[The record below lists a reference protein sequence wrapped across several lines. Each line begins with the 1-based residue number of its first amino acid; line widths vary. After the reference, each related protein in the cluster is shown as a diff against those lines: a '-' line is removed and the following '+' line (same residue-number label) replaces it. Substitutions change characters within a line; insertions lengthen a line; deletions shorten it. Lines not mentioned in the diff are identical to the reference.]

1 MAELAPIVVA
11 HPPDAA
17 IAPPPASTA
26 SAFGARAARR
36 MLAAFT
42 YRDFRVQWFGACTSS
57 IGTWTQ
63 TTAQNWMVLSLTGSA
78 FFLGL
83 DGFLQGLPLMLF
95 MLIGGVLAD
104 RRDRRQTL
112 LTSQYIQM
120 TTAATLALLVYFGV
134 VRIWYILLLSFMTG
148 LAQAFGGPAY
158 QSLIPSLVD
167 KKDLPNAVALNS
179 IQFNVARVLGP
190 LVFGTTIVVF
200 AKWGFSDSQAMSA
213 CFTLNALSFLVVIY
227 ALISLHVKHLPHT
240 RTTGMRDE
248 LRSGLSYVRHHES
261 LVALIVLA
269 AATTFLGFAV
279 LTFLPLFAQQ
289 IFHEGASTYSY
300 LLAFSGAGSV
310 SGALVVAW
318 LGKFKRMGLTALVV
332 QAVYGL
338 LILAFAMSR
347 VLWVSEILLFLT
359 GAALMGVFSTVTSLI
374 QLIAPNDM
382 RGRVMSIYMVAFRGG
397 MPLGA
402 LVSGY
407 FATLLGAPTVIGING
422 VLLVIVAGYF
432 LVRSPGVREA

>member
-1 MAELAPIVVA
+1 MA
-11 HPPDAA
+11 DTS
-17 IAPPPASTA
+17 PPATPADHVAPAPSLG
-26 SAFGARAARR
+26 SRAMRR
-36 MLAAFT
+36 TLAAFN

-63 TTAQNWMVLSLTGSA
+63 STAQNWLVLSITGSA

-83 DGFLQGLPLMLF
+83 DAFLQQLPIMLF
-95 MLIGGVLAD
+95 TLIGGVLAD

-120 TTAATLALLVYFGV
+120 TTAAILSALVFSGV
-134 VRIWYILLLSFMTG
+134 VHIWQILVLSFMTG

-179 IQFNVARVLGP
+179 IQFNIARVIGP
-190 LVFGTTIVVF
+190 LVFGATLAVGARI
-200 AKWGFSDSQAMSA
+200 GFSDPQAMALCFALNSA
-213 CFTLNALSFLVVIY
+213 SFLVVIY
-227 ALISLHVKHLPHT
+227 ALLSLRVKHIPPAEV
-240 RTTGMRDE
+240 RSMRDE
-248 LRSGLSYVRHHES
+248 LQIGLSYVRDRSS

-269 AATTFLGFAV
+269 ATTTFLGFAV

-289 IFHEGASTYSY
+289 VFHEGAGTYSR

-310 SGALVVAW
+310 VGALIVAW
-318 LGKFKRMGLTALVV
+318 LGKFPRMGLTALLV
-332 QAVYGL
+332 QALYGL
-338 LILAFAMSR
+338 FILAFAMSR
-347 VLWVSEILLFLT
+347 LLWLSNILLFLT
-359 GAALMGVFSTVTSLI
+359 GAALMVVFSTVTSLI
-374 QLIAPNDM
+374 QLIAPNEM

-397 MPLGA
+397 MPLGS

-407 FATLLGAPTVIGING
+407 LATLIGAPTVIGING
-422 VLLVIVAGYF
+422 VLLVLVAVYF
-432 LVRSPGVREA
+432 LVRSHGVREA